1 MSEERILWLVVG
13 YVAGSIPFGPILAR
27 LFGAGDLR
35 RIGSG
40 NIGATNVLRTG
51 RYGLAAATLVL
62 DALKGGL
69 PAWLAA
75 RWGDPALGAWTGFS
89 AVLGH
94 CFPVWLRFRG
104 GRGVATAAGVLLA
117 LTPAVAVVTAGAF
130 LAVVSTTRYVSL
142 GSLTGALIAPLF
154 TFAFGDARVGYAYV
168 AVAAVV
174 VLRHADNIARLLG
187 GRENRLSFGGRRD
200 EEDGDGHGG

>member
-1 MSEERILWLVVG
+1 MVDGWTVWPVVG
-13 YVAGSIPFGPILAR
+13 YLAGSIPFGLLLAR

-62 DALKGGL
+62 DALKGAL

-75 RWGDPALGAWTGFS
+75 RHGDAVLGAWTGFA

-94 CFPVWLRFRG
+94 CFPLWLRFRG
-104 GRGVATAAGVLLA
+104 GKGVATSAGALLA
-117 LTPAVAVVTAGAF
+117 LTPAVFLVTAGAF
-130 LAVVSTTRYVSL
+130 AAVVSTTRYVSL
-142 GSLTGALIAPLF
+142 GSLTGALVAPLF
-154 TFAFGDARVGYAYV
+154 TFAFGDVQVGYAYV
-168 AVAAVV
+168 AMALVV
-174 VLRHADNIARLLG
+174 VVRHADNIVRLLSG
-187 GRENRLSFGGRRD
+187 TENRLSLGRDRNG
-200 EEDGDGHGG
+200 DGD

>member
-1 MSEERILWLVVG
+1 MMFDAWKVWPLVG
-13 YVAGSIPFGPILAR
+13 YFAGSIPFGPILAR

-62 DALKGGL
+62 DALKGAL

-75 RWGDPALGAWTGFS
+75 RQGDAALGAWTGFA

-104 GRGVATAAGVLLA
+104 GKGVATAAGVLLA

-154 TFAFGDARVGYAYV
+154 AFAFGDVQVGYAHAY
-168 AVAAVV
+168 AAMAVV
-174 VLRHADNIARLLG
+174 VVVRHADNIVRLLSG
-187 GRENRLSFGGRRD
+187 TENRLSFGSRD
-200 EEDGDGHGG
+200 DDLVNG